1 LSFARGGRTMPFLAA
16 IPAGVYAGI
25 SAGVSLLGAGI
36 GAIGAMAGAQQ
47 QAAAANAAAAAQEQQ
62 ARQAMQIAQY
72 NAEIQRQ
79 NAEVQYNMAVYQAQT
94 NQQIAAMNQAMMLGN
109 AEFAKVQAYGAQQQ
123 YEQGIQNAKQQGI
136 EAEAVRAQGREEA
149 RRKREENEIR
159 LATIRSKYG
168 ASGVTFEGSPLVVL
182 ADAAGL
188 GEVAVQDIAYATEL
202 QSRKD
207 YRQAEIEKFKAGF
220 SLIEKAG
227 YEQEAANYRVK
238 AQISEYEANL
248 YEYDQAIAGAK
259 YRIGLNE
266 ARLIELGG
274 QVQAYG
280 YQAEAQQSRYQ
291 AQAARTTGFF
301 GAANSL
307 IGGIGGVAKQF
318 STPDYST
325 RGLGVGRMPS
335 YSSSF
340 GGANAAGYRG
350 YG

>member
-1 LSFARGGRTMPFLAA
+1 MKICDPTINEILAPTTCEFQ
-16 IPAGVYAGI
+16 I
-25 SAGVSLLGAGI
+25 I
-36 GAIGAMAGAQQ
+36 GAVVGVVGAVVGAVGSIAGASQ

-72 NAEIQRQ
+72 NATIARQ
-79 NAEVQYNMAVYQAQT
+79 NAEVQYQMAVYQAQV
-94 NQQIAAMNQAMMLGN
+94 NQQIAAMNQAMMIGN
-109 AEFAKVQAYGAQQQ
+109 AELAKVQAFGAQQQ
-123 YEQGIQNAKQQGI
+123 YEQGLQNAKQQEI

-159 LATIRSKYG
+159 ISQIRAKYG

-182 ADAAGL
+182 ADAARL
-188 GEVAVQDIAYATEL
+188 GEVAVQDIAYATEI

-227 YEQEAANYRVK
+227 YEQEAANYQVK
-238 AQISEYEANL
+238 AQIAEYEGNL

-274 QVQAYG
+274 QQQAYG
-280 YQAEAQQSRYQ
+280 YQAEAQQSRM
-291 AQAARTTGFF
+291 AASAARTSGFF
-301 GAANSL
+301 GAASSL
-307 IGGIGGVAKQF
+307 IGGIGGVAKGF
-318 STPDYST
+318 TTTDYST
-325 RGLGVGRMPS
+325 KGLGYSPSTVGFRGGVSAPS
-335 YSSSF
+335 ITY
-340 GGANAAGYRG
+340 
-350 YG
+350 